1 MIKPIEIEALKAAR
15 RNSREEEIRLYGK
28 PIRWSNIVR
37 SKKSYT
43 RKSKHKEDYES

>member
-1 MIKPIEIEALKAAR
+1 MTKTIEIEALKAAR

-28 PIRWSNIVR
+28 PICWSNIVR
-37 SKKSYT
+37 NRKAYS